1 MNHSDFDS
9 RRDRKNERAKGEKE
23 EVAREK
29 QSEGKQNKNSQRK
42 RSPSYDSYSYSYSD
56 YSYSSRSP
64 SPVKK
69 PIRHTSK
76 PIQQKRDDRSHLPIR
91 ERLPLPDLGA
101 MKRMM
106 SNLHKSNQ
114 NAEKKEKESCRRKLE
129 ELERKL
135 GYR

>member
-1 MNHSDFDS
+1 MTVELVKS
-9 RRDRKNERAKGEKE
+9 KAKGSKTRTRKGN
-23 EVAREK
+23 EVPPTIRIHIRIHIRMNELQEYAIE
-29 QSEGKQNKNSQRK
+29 
-42 RSPSYDSYSYSYSD
+42 
-56 YSYSSRSP
+56 
-64 SPVKK
+64 

-129 ELERKL
+129 VIDSLDCL
-135 GYR
+135 S